1 MNSAMTTERKANPTF
16 ANLSSVTKVETDHPY
31 LLWSH
36 RPNLAKVSSIGADS
50 EKIKTAVMGSK
61 QTMVNTIAKL
71 LLKIID
77 WIDRIC
83 VVYLRSIE

>member
-1 MNSAMTTERKANPTF
+1 
-16 ANLSSVTKVETDHPY
+16 
-31 LLWSH
+31 
-36 RPNLAKVSSIGADS
+36 
-50 EKIKTAVMGSK
+50 MGNK

-77 WIDRIC
+77 WIERIY

>member
-1 MNSAMTTERKANPTF
+1 M
-16 ANLSSVTKVETDHPY
+16 
-31 LLWSH
+31 
-36 RPNLAKVSSIGADS
+36 GADS

>member
-1 MNSAMTTERKANPTF
+1 
-16 ANLSSVTKVETDHPY
+16 L
-31 LLWSH
+31 
-36 RPNLAKVSSIGADS
+36 SIGADS
-50 EKIKTAVMGSK
+50 EKIKTAVMGNK

-77 WIDRIC
+77 CIERIY

>member
-1 MNSAMTTERKANPTF
+1 MNSAITTERKANPTF

-36 RPNLAKVSSIGADS
+36 RPKLAKASSIGADN
-50 EKIKTAVMGSK
+50 EKIKTAVMGNK

-77 WIDRIC
+77 WIERMY